1 MHPPYRSVTNPA
13 PQTPGNALRPT
24 PGARMTHCLA
34 IVGLALAGAFFA
46 GAAQAQNATPF
57 GFDQVVS
64 LAKTMAAA
72 PYVSHMGKAGA
83 FYQGLNYDQYRDIR
97 FVKQHALWHDAGLPF
112 EIEFF
117 HPGLYNPQTIT
128 VNEVVD
134 GKVQLVPF
142 RREYFDYG
150 HVVVPP
156 NTPAPDGYAG
166 FRVHYPINSPQYK
179 DEFLVFL
186 GASYFRA
193 VGEDQPYGMSARG
206 LALNTAE
213 PGGEEFPVFEQFWLV
228 RPAADA
234 TQLTIYA
241 LLNSPSVTG
250 AYRFLITPGKE
261 TTMDVA
267 ATLFFRQAPALVGIA
282 PLTSMYWFG
291 ENSYSHPYDWRP
303 EVHDSDG
310 LLVSLHSGLWQWRPL
325 DVISQIRHVSFQSAD
340 LAGFGLMQRD
350 RSFASY
356 LDFEA
361 RYHQRPS
368 VWVEPTGNWDPGAV
382 HLVELPTPD
391 ETNDNI
397 VAFWTPDS
405 PPPIGQPW
413 TWQYRLHWCNTSPEP
428 ATLSHVTSTR
438 RGHPYQSDDSYFVLE
453 FTPVEGASLT
463 ARPEADISAGD
474 GAILREYH
482 IMPNPDTSGW
492 RVSLRLKLK
501 PGAQATDLR
510 CQLFLQGKPVSEQW
524 NYLWSATP

>member
-1 MHPPYRSVTNPA
+1 MHPLLQPVVKPS
-13 PQTPGNALRPT
+13 RPT
-24 PGARMTHCLA
+24 PVSAARPA
-34 IVGLALAGAFFA
+34 SPAPRARWPRVLALTLAGVLIT
-46 GAAQAQNATPF
+46 GAAQAQNVTPF
-57 GFDQVVS
+57 GFDQVVA
-64 LAKTMAAA
+64 LAKTLAAA
-72 PYVSHMGKAGA
+72 PYASHLGNAGA
-83 FYQGLNYDQYRDIR
+83 FYQGLSYDQYRDIR
-97 FVKQHALWHDAGLPF
+97 FVKAHALWHDAALPF

-117 HPGLYNPQTIT
+117 HPGLFNPQTIT

-134 GKVQLVPF
+134 GHAQLVPF
-142 RREYFDYG
+142 RRESFDYG
-150 HVVVPP
+150 HVVVPA
-156 NTPAPDGYAG
+156 NTPAPAGYAG
-166 FRVHYPINSPQYK
+166 FRVHYAINNPQYK

-193 VGEDQPYGMSARG
+193 VGQDQPYGMSARG

-228 RPAADA
+228 RPAANA

-241 LLNSPSVTG
+241 LLNSQSVTG
-250 AYRFLITPGKE
+250 AYRFLITPGKD

-267 ATLFFRQAPALVGIA
+267 STLFFRQAPALVGIA

-291 ENSYSHPYDWRP
+291 ENAFPHPYDWRP

-310 LLVSLHSGLWQWRPL
+310 LLVALRSGLWQWRPL
-325 DVISQIRHVSFQSAD
+325 DVINEIRHVSFQSAD
-340 LAGFGLMQRD
+340 LAGFGLLQRD
-350 RSFASY
+350 RAFASY

-368 VWVEPTGNWDPGAV
+368 VWTEPTSDWGPGSV
-382 HLVELPTPD
+382 HLIELPTPD

-397 VAFWTPDS
+397 VAFWAPDN

-413 TWQYRLHWCNTSPEP
+413 TWQYRLHWDNTAPEP
-428 ATLSHVTSTR
+428 ANLSHVISTR
-438 RGHPYQSDDSYFVLE
+438 RGHPTQSSDSYFVLE
-453 FTPVEGASLT
+453 FSPVDGASLT
-463 ARPEADISAGD
+463 ARPEAEISAGD

-482 IMPNPDTSGW
+482 IIPNPDTSGW
-492 RVSLRLKLK
+492 RVSLRLRLK
-501 PGAQATDLR
+501 PGVQASDLR